1 MNQWNAVVLGGGDP
15 GEALAVAHGVAV
27 KPLIELDGRPM
38 GQYVLEALRGSGS
51 VNHVAYVGPLTP
63 SMRGL
68 VDLEVPDAGRLI
80 ANLEAGLRALG
91 EQRRVLVATA
101 DVPLI
106 SGAMLRDVLDAAPEA
121 GLVYP
126 IVRREVCEAAFPGVK
141 RTYVKLKEGRF
152 TGGNVFL
159 LDPALALRFL
169 PKIEQLLAQRKRPLA
184 LAGLIGWPVLV
195 RLLTGRL
202 SLSELERRVS
212 AILGAPVRALISEHA
227 AIGTDVD
234 KEADLDLVRAR
245 LKQAPSS

>member
-1 MNQWNAVVLGGGDP
+1 MNEWNAVVLGGGDP
-15 GEALAVAHGVAV
+15 GEALATAHGVAV
-27 KPLIELDGRPM
+27 KPLIELAGRPM
-38 GQYVLEALRGSGS
+38 GQYVLEALRASGR
-51 VNHVAYVGPLTP
+51 VNRVAYVGPLTP
-63 SMRGL
+63 SMRAL

-80 ANLEAGLRALG
+80 ANLEAGLLALG
-91 EQRRVLVATA
+91 GQRRVLVATA
-101 DVPLI
+101 DVPLVT
-106 SGAMLRDVLDAAPEA
+106 GAMLADVLSAAPEA

-141 RTYVKLKEGRF
+141 RTYVKLKEGSF

-184 LAGLIGWPVLV
+184 LARLIGFGVLA

-202 SLSELERRVS
+202 GLPELERRVS
-212 AILGAPVRALISEHA
+212 AILNAPVRALITGHA

-234 KEADLDLVRAR
+234 KRADLDLVRAH
-245 LKQAPSS
+245 LKQASSS